1 MKYYLYFCG
10 IIMITNEKYSF
21 RKQILSCEQILDMID
36 KDSLRFIGH
45 TYGTNSRWDIGPKS
59 LFIYQVLS
67 GFQVPELM
75 FDGSEKNWY
84 VITGERQLKCI
95 YDYIKGS
102 LTLSEEALGEFKK
115 YKRFEEL
122 PLMLKRKLLNTEFFV
137 TVLNPGVTRSD
148 RYRIYEMGS
157 VTEGSSDLWA
167 VAKYVFP
174 EGYNNLERI
183 VDDIILS
190 YPNIKQNRRQI
201 VRLPLLWKIRNNVDY
216 HTSKISVSGSTKID
230 SILIPQLEDYCPVG
244 IDNHAMIEKLSF
256 LQYEASKKLFSWKS
270 QSLKTV
276 IILLIMNGFVKVD
289 NNDSFDILIK
299 RSKKIWENRPLK
311 LRYSSY
317 NMLSEQIKYIS
328 NKFNK

>member
-1 MKYYLYFCG
+1 M
-10 IIMITNEKYSF
+10 IINEKYTF
-21 RKQILSCEQILDMID
+21 RKQILVCEQILNMID
-36 KDSLRFIGH
+36 KDLLRFVGH
-45 TYGTNSRWDIGPKS
+45 TYGANSKWDIGLKS
-59 LFIYQVLS
+59 LFIYQMLS

-95 YDYIKGS
+95 YEYISGS

-122 PLMLKRKLLNTEFFV
+122 PLMLKRKLLNTDFFV

-157 VTEGSSDLWA
+157 VTEGSSDIWA
-167 VAKYVFP
+167 VAKFVFP

-183 VDDIILS
+183 VDNIILS

-201 VRLPLLWKIRNNVDY
+201 VRLPLLWNIRNDVNY
-216 HTSKISVSGSTKID
+216 YTSKVSISGSTKID
-230 SILIPQLEDYCPVG
+230 SVLIPLLEDSYS
-244 IDNHAMIEKLSF
+244 IETDNHVMLEKLSF
-256 LQYEASKKLFSWKS
+256 LQYEACKKFFSWKS
-270 QSLKTV
+270 QSLKT
-276 IILLIMNGFVKVD
+276 IIVLLIMKSIVKVD

-299 RSKKIWENRPLK
+299 KSKKLWDKRPLY
-311 LRYSSY
+311 LRCSSY
-317 NMLSEQIKYIS
+317 KMLSEQIKYMS
-328 NKFNK
+328 NKLN

>member
-1 MKYYLYFCG
+1 M
-10 IIMITNEKYSF
+10 
-21 RKQILSCEQILDMID
+21 
-36 KDSLRFIGH
+36 
-45 TYGTNSRWDIGPKS
+45 
-59 LFIYQVLS
+59 LS

-95 YDYIKGS
+95 YEYITGS

-122 PLMLKRKLLNTEFFV
+122 PLMLKRKLLNTECFV

-167 VAKYVFP
+167 VAKFVFP

-190 YPNIKQNRRQI
+190 YPSVKQNRRQI
-201 VRLPLLWKIRNNVDY
+201 VRLPLLWRIRNDVDY
-216 HTSKISVSGSTKID
+216 YTSKVSVSGSTKID
-230 SILIPQLEDYCPVG
+230 SILIPQLEDYSSVG
-244 IDNHAMIEKLSF
+244 IDEHTMIEKLSF
-256 LQYEASKKLFSWKS
+256 LQYETCKKVFSWKS

-276 IILLIMNGFVKVD
+276 IILLIMNGIVKVD
-289 NNDSFDILIK
+289 SNDSLDSLIK
-299 RSKKIWENRPLK
+299 KSKRLWDKRPSK
-311 LRYSSY
+311 LYSSSY
-317 NMLSEQIKYIS
+317 NILSEQIKYMS
-328 NKFNK
+328 NKLNK

>member
-1 MKYYLYFCG
+1 
-10 IIMITNEKYSF
+10 MIVNEKYTF
-21 RKQILSCEQILDMID
+21 RKQILVCEQILDMID
-36 KDSLRFIGH
+36 KDSLRFVGH
-45 TYGTNSRWDIGPKS
+45 TYGTNSRWDIGLKS
-59 LFIYQVLS
+59 MFIYQLLS

-95 YDYIKGS
+95 YEYIKGS
-102 LTLSEEALGEFKK
+102 LILSEEALGEFKK
-115 YKRFEEL
+115 YKCFGEL

-167 VAKYVFP
+167 VAKFVFP

-183 VDDIILS
+183 VDNIILS

-201 VRLPLLWKIRNNVDY
+201 VRLPLLWNIRNDVDY
-216 HTSKISVSGSTKID
+216 YTSKVSVSGSTKID
-230 SILIPQLEDYCPVG
+230 SILIPQLEDYCSVG
-244 IDNHAMIEKLSF
+244 IDNRTMIEKLSF
-256 LQYEASKKLFSWKS
+256 LKYEASKKFFLWKS

-276 IILLIMNGFVKVD
+276 IILLIMNSVVKVD
-289 NNDSFDILIK
+289 NNDSFDVLVRK
-299 RSKKIWENRPLK
+299 SERIWKNRPSK
-311 LRYSSY
+311 LRYASY
-317 NMLSEQIKYIS
+317 NILSEQIKYMS
-328 NKFNK
+328 NKLNK

>member
-1 MKYYLYFCG
+1 
-10 IIMITNEKYSF
+10 MIVNEKYTF
-21 RKQILSCEQILDMID
+21 RKQILVCEQILDMID
-36 KDSLRFIGH
+36 KDSLRFVGH
-45 TYGTNSRWDIGPKS
+45 TYGSNSRWDIGLKS
-59 LFIYQVLS
+59 MFIYQMLS

-95 YDYIKGS
+95 YEYITGS
-102 LTLSEEALGEFKK
+102 LTLSEKAFGEFKK

-137 TVLNPGVTRSD
+137 TVLNPGVTQGD

-167 VAKYVFP
+167 VAKFVFP

-190 YPNIKQNRRQI
+190 YPSVKQNRRQI
-201 VRLPLLWKIRNNVDY
+201 VRLPLLWRIRNDVDY
-216 HTSKISVSGSTKID
+216 YTSKVSVSGSTKID
-230 SILIPQLEDYCPVG
+230 SILIPQLEDYCSVG
-244 IDNHAMIEKLSF
+244 IDEHAMIEKLSF
-256 LQYEASKKLFSWKS
+256 LQYETCKKVFSWKS

-276 IILLIMNGFVKVD
+276 IILLIMNGIVKVD
-289 NNDSFDILIK
+289 SNDSLDSLIK
-299 RSKKIWENRPLK
+299 KSKRLWKKGPSSLHS
-311 LRYSSY
+311 SSY
-317 NMLSEQIKYIS
+317 NMLSEQIKYMS
-328 NKFNK
+328 NKLNK